1 MRKKQL
7 LISKYDIVNNINIK
21 YSFQTGLGI
30 IVQKD
35 FTLYEFIRL
44 LWHYYSQ
51 PNNGFFQRQMQLVF
65 SLFLNHADFLASD
78 TAVFYEDSIVYS
90 DDTMMLDILH
100 FIKERSADVTLELLS
115 REFSY
120 DRTYLSHRIK
130 QATGKNFSQLV
141 MEARLEKAKTLLLY
155 SSFSVEEI
163 GTLSIW
169 NQEVYQQALELDADT
184 FIVML
189 GTNDSHEDTFD
200 EQAFSADYEAII
212 DSLQEAHP
220 DAAFYLMTS
229 PCSYNNDLADEGL
242 LHGQIYETINS
253 VGEKKGIP
261 VIDLHTYTHDHPEW
275 FRDQLHPNDV
285 GYAVLSAYI
294 YDQIKGELE
303 E

>member
-1 MRKKQL
+1 MEILEQVGIVLETIDQRSEMCCTNFFKL
-7 LISKYDIVNNINIK
+7 LYVMKGSCLVRIRGAQFQIREQQVVLFSPMIQHEQVISDPASVILMMGISKKTMEQFALPGLTRWDKLFQFLIRTSKNSQKGIAILDI
-21 YSFQTGLGI
+21 
-30 IVQKD
+30 QKD

-163 GTLSIW
+163 G
-169 NQEVYQQALELDADT
+169 
-184 FIVML
+184 
-189 GTNDSHEDTFD
+189 
-200 EQAFSADYEAII
+200 
-212 DSLQEAHP
+212 SL
-220 DAAFYLMTS
+220 
-229 PCSYNNDLADEGL
+229 
-242 LHGQIYETINS
+242 
-253 VGEKKGIP
+253 
-261 VIDLHTYTHDHPEW
+261 
-275 FRDQLHPNDV
+275 V
-285 GYAVLSAYI
+285 GYPSRNNFARVFRQYTGFTPKEYKNAKNVS
-294 YDQIKGELE
+294 
-303 E
+303 

>member
-1 MRKKQL
+1 MKKKQL
-7 LISKYDIVNNINIK
+7 AAVLVLGMVCTLITTVPVCAQETKD
-21 YSFQTGLGI
+21 TGAAHTIACLG
-30 IVQKD
+30 
-35 FTLYEFIRL
+35 
-44 LWHYYSQ
+44 
-51 PNNGFFQRQMQLVF
+51 
-65 SLFLNHADFLASD
+65 
-78 TAVFYEDSIVYS
+78 DSITYGFVKDPTTGEESGTSYPMDLNILLG
-90 DDTMMLDILH
+90 DDYNVVNLG
-100 FIKERSADVTLELLS
+100 KPGA
-115 REFSY
+115 Y
-120 DRTYLSHRIK
+120 
-130 QATGKNFSQLV
+130 ATHDDGV
-141 MEARLEKAKTLLLY
+141 
-155 SSFSVEEI
+155 
-163 GTLSIW
+163 LSIW